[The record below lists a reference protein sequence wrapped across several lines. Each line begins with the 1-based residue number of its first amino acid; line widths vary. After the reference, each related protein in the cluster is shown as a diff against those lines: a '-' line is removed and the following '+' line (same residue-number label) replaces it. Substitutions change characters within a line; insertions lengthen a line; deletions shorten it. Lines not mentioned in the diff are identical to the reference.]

1 MDDRKKIINLVKK
14 FKNNIHIKEVEESY
28 TMLGTLC
35 EPQKLGAA
43 ADN

>member
-1 MDDRKKIINLVKK
+1 MYDRRKIINLIENFKK
-14 FKNNIHIKEVEESY
+14 NIHIKEVEESY

-43 ADN
+43 ADS